1 MGVAMQSPVE
11 TLNEGQKASLA
22 LTANTIRGLSMDA
35 IQAANSG
42 HPGLPLGCAELAA
55 YLYGH
60 LLQHNPKNPNWIN
73 RDRFVLSAGHGSM
86 LLYASLHLAGFD
98 VSLDDIKNFRK
109 LHSPT
114 AGHPEYRELPGIE
127 TTTGP
132 LGQGVATGIG
142 MAFGQKIM
150 EAQFGVERQGLL
162 NSKTYILAGDGC
174 IMEGISAEACSFA
187 GHNNLD
193 NVVLIYDAN
202 DICLDGPIDECLS
215 EDTAKRYEAYGWHVQ
230 TIDGH
235 DLNDI
240 DNACRAA
247 AAHQGQPCLIIA
259 KTTIGFGAPNMAGTS
274 DVHGKALG
282 DDERRLA
289 KEALNI
295 PQDPEFFV
303 PQEVYDFFAGRAQD
317 GQALEAAWT
326 QTWDAWAAENPEQ
339 AKAWRIAESKE
350 LTQDMIRAI
359 QNTDCGSGATR
370 QLSSKVLQTIHDVVP
385 FVIGGS
391 ADLSC
396 SDSTMMKSGGVVSAK
411 DYSGRNIKYG
421 VREFAMGAIASGLTL
436 QGQIVPY
443 VGTFLMFSDYMRNA
457 IRVAALMKIPVIYQF
472 THDSVLLGE
481 DGPTHQPVEHLASL
495 RAIPGLIVMRPGDS
509 TEVKAAWV
517 TALQRQQPVALILSR
532 QGVPELEGSS
542 FEGTQKGGYILKKE
556 ASDALDFCI
565 LTTGS
570 ECELAL
576 EVAEAKEAEGK
587 SVRVVSIPSFEL
599 FNEQSSDYQNEVL
612 GNATQYVSI
621 EAQSTFG
628 WHQYV
633 GRDGICI
640 GVDRFGI
647 SAPLADI
654 KEEFGLTLE
663 KVLEKLA

>member
-1 MGVAMQSPVE
+1 MGVAMQSPVTAITDQQKE
-11 TLNEGQKASLA
+11 TLSLA
-22 LTANTIRGLSMDA
+22 AHTIRGLSMDA

-60 LLQHNPKNPNWIN
+60 LLTHNPKNPNWIN

-98 VSLDDIKNFRK
+98 VSLDNIKNFRQY
-109 LHSPT
+109 HSPT
-114 AGHPEYRELPGIE
+114 AGHPEFRELPGIE

-150 EAQFGVERQGLL
+150 EAQFGVQNEGLL
-162 NSKTYILAGDGC
+162 NAKTYILAGDGC
-174 IMEGISAEACSFA
+174 MMEGISAEASSFA
-187 GHNNLD
+187 GHNKLD

-202 DICLDGPIDECLS
+202 DICLDGPIEECLS
-215 EDTAKRYEAYGWHVQ
+215 EDVAKRYEAYGWNVQ

-235 DLNDI
+235 NLNQI
-240 DNACRAA
+240 DTAFRAA
-247 AAHQGQPCLIIA
+247 ASHKGQPCLIIA
-259 KTTIGFGAPNMAGTS
+259 KTTIGYGSPNMAGTS

-282 DDERRLA
+282 EDEIRLT
-289 KEALNI
+289 KEALNL
-295 PQDPEFFV
+295 PVDEKFYVPEDIYSYF
-303 PQEVYDFFAGRAQD
+303 QARSES
-317 GQALEAAWT
+317 GQAAEAAW
-326 QTWDAWAAENPEQ
+326 QASWQEWADQHADKAAAW
-339 AKAWRIAESKE
+339 KVAESQAVTDE
-350 LTQDMIRAI
+350 MVTAI

-370 QLSSKVLQTIHDVVP
+370 QLSNKVLQTIHDVVP

-396 SDSTMMKSGGVVSAK
+396 SDSTMMKAGGVVSPKNYA
-411 DYSGRNIKYG
+411 GRNIKYG
-421 VREFAMGAIASGLTL
+421 VREFAMGAIASGLAL
-436 QGQIVPY
+436 QGQILPY

-457 IRVAALMKIPVIYQF
+457 IRVAALMKVPVIYQF

-495 RAIPGLIVMRPGDS
+495 RAIPGVVVIRPGDS

-517 TALQRQQPVALILSR
+517 TALKRRQPVALILSR

-542 FEGTQKGGYILKKE
+542 FEGAQRGAYILKKE
-556 ASDALDFCI
+556 SGDQLDFCI

-570 ECELAL
+570 ECGLAL

-587 SVRVVSIPSFEL
+587 SVRVVSVPSFEL
-599 FNEQSSDYQNEVL
+599 FNEQTKSYQDEVL

-640 GVDRFGI
+640 GIDRFGI
-647 SAPLADI
+647 SAPIADI

-663 KVLEKLA
+663 KILEKLA